1 MFARVML
8 ALTGQASASQLAQ
21 QLNLTA
27 RRIADNRVIA
37 GVHFPIDSPAGF
49 VLAEVMADY
58 LLARCGVVTSMKSKA
73 LDGTAL
79 SSTADADPADLMTIN
94 SGWSGAAAA
103 LTVGRAVTIA
113 PSSLMVEMWKRARDE
128 LKSHGFV

>member
-8 ALTGQASASQLAQ
+8 ALTGQSSTSQLGQ

-58 LLARCGVVTSMKSKA
+58 LLARCGVVTSIKSKA
-73 LDGTAL
+73 LDGGAL
-79 SSTADADPADLMTIN
+79 SSDADADPADLTTPN
-94 SGWSGAAAA
+94 SGWSGAVAA
-103 LTVGRAVTIA
+103 LTVAGPVNIA
-113 PSSLMVEMWKRARDE
+113 SSSLMVEMWTRATDE
-128 LKSHGFV
+128 LKSHGFA

>member
-8 ALTGQASASQLAQ
+8 ALTGQASTSQLAR

-58 LLARCGVVTSMKSKA
+58 FLARCGVVTSLLPKA

-79 SSTADADPADLMTIN
+79 SSAADADPTELTTVNA
-94 SGWSGAAAA
+94 GWSGAAAA
-103 LTVGRAVTIA
+103 LTVGSAVNVA
-113 PSSLMVEMWKRARDE
+113 PSTLMLEMWHRARSE
-128 LKSHGFV
+128 LNAHGFA